1 VVIGAIAIIAKGEG
15 TTVIVVIRSTVTE
28 TVVDA
33 DFESHRGARVNTA
46 PVLGHRAFDEGG
58 DAWLR
63 GPQRAPKRAIFKKGI
78 CDIDRSATVN
88 AWSANETLLLSSLDP
103 LLR

>member
-1 VVIGAIAIIAKGEG
+1 MAHLRWSTTAVVIGEIAIIAKGVG
-15 TTVIVVIRSTVTE
+15 TTMIGVVRSTVTE

-33 DFESHRGARVNTA
+33 DFEPYHGARVNTA

-63 GPQRAPKRAIFKKGI
+63 GLNEAPKRARGHAAMPRVLGKSITPGTQ
-78 CDIDRSATVN
+78 AY
-88 AWSANETLLLSSLDP
+88 
-103 LLR
+103 